1 MDKSKPIKDIEDYKV
16 EMQLIDKKFDSFYY
30 NMLAVAMDYNSYI
43 DPRIKNDSIYKI
55 RDNIIFRL
63 NGAKY
68 HFEILNNIIAN
79 LDSELT
85 AVHRKVHQKGNL
97 FGPDIIFDQRILQ
110 VSYLSDSFFF
120 HLGSGFDYMSTLV
133 EFVYS
138 HNKDA
143 ELKWTQLARASRDER
158 NPFNKTSIATTID
171 LLDREFIGKLYDHRS
186 HLIHSK
192 IDRSPSSFTI
202 NILEANCKAQIFSSQ
217 KFNRNFKELKII
229 AKERNITIRYSLLW
243 VFHKSLSSLN
253 TILFSLKEYMENNKK
268 TDKLHMFIEGPNK
281 EILPVSTKYWN
292 KPKE

>member
-1 MDKSKPIKDIEDYKV
+1 MDKSKPIQDIEDLKL

-30 NMLAVAMDYNSYI
+30 NMLAVAMDYKSYI

-55 RDNIIFRL
+55 RNNIIFRL

-68 HFEILNNIIAN
+68 HFEILNNIVAN

-85 AVHRKVHQKGNL
+85 TAHRKVQQKGNL
-97 FGPDIIFDQRILQ
+97 FGADIILDQRILQ

-120 HLGSGFDYMSTLV
+120 HLGSGFDYISKLV

-143 ELKWTQLARASRDER
+143 EWKWTQLARASRDEK
-158 NPFNKTSIATTID
+158 NQFNKTSIASTID

-192 IDRSPSSFTI
+192 IDTSPSSFTI

-217 KFNRNFKELKII
+217 DFNRNFKELKTI
-229 AKERNITIRYSLLW
+229 AKERNLTIRYSLLW
-243 VFHKSLSSLN
+243 VFNKSLTSLN

-268 TDKLHMFIEGPNK
+268 TDKLPMFIEGPNK
-281 EILPVSTKYWN
+281 EILPVSIKYWN
-292 KPKE
+292 KPNE